1 MSLRKPRRTAAQ
13 IQTLLAD
20 YHASGLTRA
29 AFCTTRRLPISTL
42 DSYRRRA
49 TPSLLEV
56 DISPTPSPNESRPQT
71 LALVLADGRRL
82 ELPCQAISHA
92 APHLTL
98 LLRHL
103 REA

>member
-1 MSLRKPRRTAAQ
+1 MSPRKPRRTTAQ
-13 IQTLLAD
+13 IQALLAD
-20 YHASGLTRA
+20 YHSSGLTRA
-29 AFCTTRRLPISTL
+29 AFCTARRLPISTL

-56 DISPTPSPNESRPQT
+56 DLSSVPSPAESRPQT
-71 LALVLADGRRL
+71 VALVLADGRRL
-82 ELPCQAISHA
+82 ELPCQAIPHA
-92 APHLTL
+92 APHLAL

>member
-13 IQTLLAD
+13 IQALLAD

-29 AFCTTRRLPISTL
+29 AFCTARRLPISTL

-56 DISPTPSPNESRPQT
+56 DLSPAPPPNAPFSQT

-82 ELPCQAISHA
+82 ELPCQAIPQA
-92 APHLTL
+92 APHLAL
-98 LLRHL
+98 LLGHL

>member
-13 IQTLLAD
+13 IQALLAD
-20 YHASGLTRA
+20 YHSSGLTRA
-29 AFCTTRRLPISTL
+29 AFCTARRLPLSTL
-42 DSYRRRA
+42 DAYRRRA

-56 DISPTPSPNESRPQT
+56 DISSTPSTNAPLPQT

-82 ELPCQAISHA
+82 ELPCQAIPHA
-92 APHLTL
+92 APHLAL

-103 REA
+103 REV